1 MQYFYFNQIL
11 EDENTSSREGLELS
25 SSTAYIL
32 YPFAKLSQRS
42 ADNRDILSV
51 PYN

>member
-1 MQYFYFNQIL
+1 MQLHLDRI
-11 EDENTSSREGLELS
+11 REEWEYVSFCQERFKL